1 MADADKSAAEE
12 RALYL
17 EDLRRYGQAAADAR
31 ARQRQAARPIA
42 QSPRT
47 TADDVAAEPGVW
59 AGDRMREAG
68 VQPDIANYGMYQ
80 DLLGRY
86 ARSSVADPY
95 QSTAGATR
103 AQQIGA
109 LNAMRGRL
117 GVSVSGMAGNIAQ
130 DQGLQAALRANA
142 GRAGMA
148 QAASGLGGMAADIGR
163 SRLQEYLAAQSALGQ
178 GASAMRGADQ
188 QTMQDQFG
196 SALGAQRLSNQRMV
210 FGAGQGSELERA
222 RQQALL
228 NQYRMYQALRL
239 SRQQQNLQNAQ
250 AVAGAAGT
258 VASAAATAAGGAK

>member
-1 MADADKSAAEE
+1 MGSGFLGFETDAEAFARMQREAAA
-12 RALYL
+12 RH
-17 EDLRRYGQAAADAR
+17 QAAGGTSSTPAESKVR
-31 ARQRQAARPIA
+31 AANNTGKDDPLQIA
-42 QSPRT
+42 
-47 TADDVAAEPGVW
+47 EVW

-86 ARSSVADPY
+86 AGSSVANPY
-95 QSTAGATR
+95 QTTAGVTR

-163 SRLQEYLAAQSALGQ
+163 SRLQEYLAAQAALGQ

-196 SALGAQRLSNQRMV
+196 SALGAQRLSNQRMA

-228 NQYRMYQALRL
+228 NQYRMYQALKL
-239 SRQQQNLQNAQ
+239 SRQQQNVQTAQ
-250 AVAGAAGT
+250 AVASGGAS
-258 VASAAATAAGGAK
+258 VLSAGGAK